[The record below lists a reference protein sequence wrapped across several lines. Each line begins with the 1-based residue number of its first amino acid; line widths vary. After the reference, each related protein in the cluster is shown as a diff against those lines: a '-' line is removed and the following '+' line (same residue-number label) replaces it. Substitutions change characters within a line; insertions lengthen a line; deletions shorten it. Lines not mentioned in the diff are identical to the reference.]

1 MTTINTI
8 DELIEN
14 IEYFNENNNLTHG
27 NAEVFGQRNGDYYI
41 YSVIEGFN
49 HTTLTVVFDEQLI
62 NKMMNGNFLE
72 VIRNEYINVLDEFDV
87 DETFTELWSKEFSEH
102 NSFTPTSFLEIL
114 KEDKEHF
121 IDAKFALT

>member
-1 MTTINTI
+1 MTKYKTI
-8 DELIEN
+8 DELVAGIEN
-14 IEYFNENNNLTHG
+14 FNDEHNLSHG
-27 NAEVFGQRNGDYYI
+27 NGEVFCERKGQYFI
-41 YSVIEGFN
+41 YSVIERFN
-49 HTTLTVVFDEQLI
+49 HTTLTAVFVKQLI
-62 NKMMNGNFLE
+62 IKTLNCNFLE
-72 VIRNEYINVLDEFDV
+72 VILNEYINVLDEIDV

>member
-1 MTTINTI
+1 MTKYKTI
-8 DELIEN
+8 DEIVAEIEN
-14 IEYFNENNNLTHG
+14 FNDEHYLSHG
-27 NAEVFGQRNGDYYI
+27 NGEVFCERNGQYFI

-87 DETFTELWSKEFSEH
+87 DETFAELWSKEFSEH